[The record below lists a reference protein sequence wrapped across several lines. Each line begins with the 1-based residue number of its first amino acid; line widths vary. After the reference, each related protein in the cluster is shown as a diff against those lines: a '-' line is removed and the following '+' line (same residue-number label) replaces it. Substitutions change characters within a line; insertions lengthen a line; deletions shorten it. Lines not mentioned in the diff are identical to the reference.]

1 MIIGERQLSYLYIIF
16 SYNQMCCYLL
26 VKFSGESWM
35 KVQLCIVC
43 VCLRER
49 REKREKEGETE
60 RPFFRQPI
68 MLLKTI
74 LFLFNLTYYHLQEQ
88 GKELNQFETFSQ
100 K

>member
-1 MIIGERQLSYLYIIF
+1 MLLS
-16 SYNQMCCYLL
+16 
-26 VKFSGESWM
+26 SGEIQWGVMDEGSALYS
-35 KVQLCIVC
+35 VCVFVCVC

-49 REKREKEGETE
+49 RETRETEGETE
-60 RPFFRQPI
+60 RPIFRQPI

>member
-1 MIIGERQLSYLYIIF
+1 M
-16 SYNQMCCYLL
+16 LL
-26 VKFSGESWM
+26 ASGEIQWGVMDEGSALRS
-35 KVQLCIVC
+35 VCACVCVCVCVC
-43 VCLRER
+43 VCLRLR